1 MVILIRF
8 SAKVKAKKC
17 QIEELREKG
26 VPEDMLSKIQQ
37 GMIMG
42 HLIHIGILLIIFIST
57 IEGVPGG
64 AGTS

>member
-1 MVILIRF
+1 MVILTRF

-42 HLIHIGILLIIFIST
+42 HLIHVGILLIFIST
-57 IEGVPGG
+57 IEGVHGG